1 MDPIVEEEWR
11 RRLQSVVEA
20 LPYTGAT
27 AMAGQTGSQRRGPS
41 GGGDGRADLEAVMVG
56 EAVASKKAWE
66 KLAA

>member
-1 MDPIVEEEWR
+1 VDPTAEEEWR

-27 AMAGQTGSQRRGPS
+27 AMAGQTGSQRHGPS
-41 GGGDGRADLEAVMVG
+41 GGGDGWVDLEAV
-56 EAVASKKAWE
+56 ALKKAWE